1 MVSTLRL
8 QAKSTALNLFLP
20 KADIPLVFSA
30 LGDIET
36 IVFFN
41 PSRLYILNFGV
52 GMGGLLLWLAN
63 NQFLFLVI
71 LYFSNFILFQTFSNT
86 TGMENTLVIS
96 VI

>member
-20 KADIPLVFSA
+20 KVDIPLVFSA

-52 GMGGLLLWLAN
+52 GMGRG
-63 NQFLFLVI
+63 F
-71 LYFSNFILFQTFSNT
+71 YFGWQITSFHF
-86 TGMENTLVIS
+86 
-96 VI
+96 